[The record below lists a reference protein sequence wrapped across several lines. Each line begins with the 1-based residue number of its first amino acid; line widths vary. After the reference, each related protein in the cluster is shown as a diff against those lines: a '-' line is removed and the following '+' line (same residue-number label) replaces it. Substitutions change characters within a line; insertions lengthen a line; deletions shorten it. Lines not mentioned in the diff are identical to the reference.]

1 MATDPK
7 ESSQLLDPANALCD
21 GELRGSTTGDG
32 STAVQAGDPVPLCV
46 DLDGTL
52 LRTDLLW
59 EALFAM
65 LGEKPGMIIRL
76 PGWLRQGKAT
86 LKHHIAAH
94 VVPDAA
100 YLPYRR
106 DVLEFLQQQ
115 KAAGRTLV
123 LATASHQHY
132 ADAVAQH
139 LDGLFDHAIGSNDTH
154 NRRGEVKIRAV
165 AEAVGE
171 TFDYMGDSDA
181 DLPLLEACR
190 YIYLVD
196 PSRRLREA
204 AAATDKVRRT
214 FDDGPTVATPQAAG
228 LDGTGEADLKVAA
241 SPTRAPASG
250 FRAKLKLIRP
260 HQWAKNALLLVPMI
274 MAHQLDFA
282 TLGWALLGITAFC
295 CSASAIYI
303 FNDLVDIDSDRRHKS
318 KRRRPLAAATV
329 SVPAALKLG
338 VGLLLLG
345 LTAGGL
351 AALGPG
357 GWAFF
362 GWVLLYLGLTTVYS
376 FSLKRRLLV
385 DVILL
390 GWLYTHRVLAG
401 GIVTD
406 IVVSQWLLAFS
417 TFLFISLAFAKRYT
431 ELHHA
436 PPGKA
441 NARRGYLPEDLPLIG
456 NIGPTSGFMALLVFC
471 LYLNDLRT
479 GGDPL
484 QQGLYETPWLLWL
497 IVPVMMFWILRLWFF
512 AFRGE
517 LDDDPIVFAV
527 RDRVS
532 YACFVVVALLLI
544 LASV

>member
-1 MATDPK
+1 MSITPTDPILAHA
-7 ESSQLLDPANALCD
+7 SQETPNDTATTTSTSA
-21 GELRGSTTGDG
+21 GGSPDIERR
-32 STAVQAGDPVPLCV
+32 DPVPLCV

-59 EALFAM
+59 EALFAV
-65 LGEKPGMIIRL
+65 LGEKPGLILKL
-76 PGWLRQGKAT
+76 PGWLAQGKAT
-86 LKHHIAAH
+86 LKHHIASH

-100 YLPYRR
+100 YLPYRQ

-132 ADAVAQH
+132 ADAVASH
-139 LDGLFDHAIGSNDTH
+139 LDGLFDHAIGSNDTQ
-154 NRRGEVKIRAV
+154 NRRGLVKIQAV
-165 AEAVGE
+165 REAVGE

-181 DLPLLEACR
+181 DLPLLDVCR
-190 YIYLVD
+190 YFYLVD
-196 PSRRLREA
+196 PSRRLRETA
-204 AAATDKVRRT
+204 AASDKVRHT
-214 FDDGPTVATPQAAG
+214 FEDGPTVTALHSATIAG
-228 LDGTGEADLKVAA
+228 K
-241 SPTRAPASG
+241 APATG
-250 FRAKLKLIRP
+250 WRAMVKLIRP
-260 HQWAKNALLLVPMI
+260 HQWAKNLLLLVPMI
-274 MAHQLDFA
+274 MAHQLDAA
-282 TLGWALLGITAFC
+282 TLGWALLGIAAFC
-295 CSASAIYI
+295 CSASSIYI

-329 SVPAALKLG
+329 SVPTALKLG
-338 VGLLLLG
+338 ICLLLG
-345 LTAGGL
+345 GLAAACL

-357 GWAFF
+357 GWAFPA
-362 GWVLLYLGLTTVYS
+362 WVLLYLLLTTVYS
-376 FSLKRRLLV
+376 FSLKRRLLI

-436 PPGKA
+436 PPGKN

-471 LYLNDLRT
+471 LYLNDLQA

-497 IVPVMMFWILRLWFF
+497 VVPVMMFWILRVWFL

-517 LDDDPIVFAV
+517 LDDDPIVFAI

-532 YACFVVVALLLI
+532 YACFVAAAALLV
-544 LASV
+544 LASI